1 MTGDNLEQILNS
13 PSDRPISGVKNKREA
28 TKAITLRIP
37 EWWIKK
43 LEKLGH
49 RLSLDFKYTVNKQDL
64 ILEAIRRQFIDDPT
78 HSILKRE
85 GVLTDSEKLKLCK
98 AVILASKQPTL

>member
-1 MTGDNLEQILNS
+1 MDTYEFEKMLNTPIDS
-13 PSDRPISGVKNKREA
+13 PISEARKRKET
-28 TKAITLRIP
+28 TKAITLRLP
-37 EWWIKK
+37 EWWIAK

-64 ILEAIRRQFIDDPT
+64 ILEAIRRQFIEEPT
-78 HSILKRE
+78 GSVLKRE

-98 AVILASKQPTL
+98 AVILASKHAT